1 MSSNN
6 NTTESNKLQPRKFTH
21 LSIDERREI
30 KTLLDDGASYRYIS
44 RQLKRSVS
52 TISAEIK
59 QGTTVQRLS
68 NGKTVEKYFPD
79 LGEREYEKNRSRC
92 KSAGIQ
98 RYSSKFLAELADS
111 LLKGKRS
118 NQELR
123 IHSVE
128 SFTET
133 YEETEADDGIIPS
146 VRTSYRII
154 SSGQLPVKDIDL
166 PQKPKRSSNGN
177 EKSPPRGGNVKN
189 HGTSISERPE
199 HVLNREEFGHWEGD
213 LVKGKKESGEPA
225 LLTLVER
232 KSRFGIIIKVPNFE
246 SKSTYNIV
254 HELLTEHG
262 LSCFKSITWDNGSE
276 FSMMSQL
283 EGLSDSEHEIKVYF
297 AHAYSSWERGTNE
310 NFNGLL
316 REFIPKGQ
324 SISKYSDEYI
334 LQCEEALNSRPRKI
348 LGFKTAEQVY
358 DAA

>member
-6 NTTESNKLQPRKFTH
+6 NTTETTKLQPRTFTH

-30 KTLLDDGASYRYIS
+30 KTLLDDGASYRHIS

-52 TISAEIK
+52 TISTEIK

-68 NGKTVEKYFPD
+68 NGKTVKKYFPD
-79 LGEREYEKNRSRC
+79 LGEREYEKNRNRC
-92 KSAGIQ
+92 KSTGIE
-98 RYSSKFLAELADS
+98 RYSSKFLDELS
-111 LLKGKRS
+111 VVLLKGKRG

-128 SFTET
+128 SFTKT
-133 YEETEADDGIIPS
+133 YVVTEADDGVIPS

-166 PQKPKRSSNGN
+166 PQKPKRSASGN
-177 EKSPPRGGNVKN
+177 EKTKPRGGNAKKL
-189 HGTSISERPE
+189 GTSISERPK
-199 HVLNREEFGHWEGD
+199 HVLEREGFGHWEGD

-232 KSRFGIIIKVPNFE
+232 KSRFGMVIKVPNFE
-246 SKSTYNIV
+246 AQSTYDIV

-283 EGLSDSEHEIKVYF
+283 EELSNSEHELKIYF